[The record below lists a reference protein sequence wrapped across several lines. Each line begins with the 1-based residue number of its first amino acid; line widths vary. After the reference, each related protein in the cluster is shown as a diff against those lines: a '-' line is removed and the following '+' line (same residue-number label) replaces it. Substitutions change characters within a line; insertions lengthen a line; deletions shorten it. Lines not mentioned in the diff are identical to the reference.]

1 MTLETSR
8 FSAYMQ
14 MSPKLR
20 VLEVRS
26 RLSSMSQQDTSLEI
40 AFAVIF
46 TQWLSNQGRGRVG
59 RKVIR

>member
-1 MTLETSR
+1 
-8 FSAYMQ
+8 MQ